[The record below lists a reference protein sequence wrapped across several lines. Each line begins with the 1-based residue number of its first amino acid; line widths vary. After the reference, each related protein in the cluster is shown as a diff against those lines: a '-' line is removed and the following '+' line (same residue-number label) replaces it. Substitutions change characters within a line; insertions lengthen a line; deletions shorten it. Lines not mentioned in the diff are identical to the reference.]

1 MNYLVCIFVQI
12 TFSVPFALASIY
24 SSASGAGQG
33 KAIIFIYQSIWI

>member
-1 MNYLVCIFVQI
+1 MNYLVCILQI

-33 KAIIFIYQSIWI
+33 KAIHNLLC